1 MSTPTF
7 IFPACP
13 ECSSIHSLEA
23 PFWRLCRS
31 VSKRDDQST
40 YSLIGCVHAESLEA
54 IKFLANPQDWGRVEL
69 AWEGAV
75 ARLFDRKTAD
85 WTPERKEQFAE
96 ALKGKAQPMPEEKP
110 AQVRFTAP
118 FSEAPKKIVSAQVI
132 DDRPPEPPEPPP
144 VLTPTL
150 DPARLEEIRLDE
162 EVPF

>member
-1 MSTPTF
+1 M
-7 IFPACP
+7 
-13 ECSSIHSLEA
+13 
-23 PFWRLCRS
+23 
-31 VSKRDDQST
+31 
-40 YSLIGCVHAESLEA
+40 
-54 IKFLANPQDWGRVEL
+54 EL

-96 ALKGKAQPMPEEKP
+96 ALKGKAQPIPEEKP
-110 AQVRFTAP
+110 AQVLFTAP